1 MPTDEMNIDE
11 RLKYLRIMQ
20 GRYTPA
26 DRKLK
31 TELLNEMEVMTAL
44 QRKYLIGQM
53 SNPDLHRHPRHRE
66 RSRVYGGDVIQVVA
80 VIADTLDWICP
91 ERLQP
96 ALREM
101 ADKLIRCGELS
112 AAPEVLVKLDE
123 ISITT
128 VGRIL
133 ATIRPTE
140 RLPRAYP
147 GRRVDTSA
155 QRAVPIAIIPWDI
168 TEPGHFEVDLVHH
181 GIPDEHGRLV
191 CTIQFIDV
199 LTGWSERFAIMGHE
213 FDTIW
218 DILQTFRRHC
228 PLPIR
233 EIHSDNGSEFINQAL
248 VACFGPDRLDAH
260 QTRGRPGYHNDNRC
274 VEQKNSSLVRAY
286 LGDMPLHT
294 PAQCQALQ
302 RLYDDMWLYYNFFQ
316 PVLRQVERRVVPRPN
331 GTLRI
336 VRRQD
341 RACTPWQRLLAAK
354 PPLSRETQTRLQAL
368 YEATNPLAL
377 KRRIHDQIEALK
389 AMSDQSMKEEAVVL
403 V

>member
-1 MPTDEMNIDE
+1 MPTDEMNLDE
-11 RLKYLRIMQ
+11 RLKYLRIMR
-20 GRYTPA
+20 GRYTAA

-31 TELLNEMEVMTAL
+31 TELLNEMEIVTSL

-53 SNPDLHRHPRHRE
+53 SNPDLYRHPRHRE
-66 RSRVYGGDVIQVVA
+66 RSRVYDDDVTQVIA
-80 VIADTLDWICP
+80 VIADTLDWVCP

-96 ALREM
+96 ALRET
-101 ADKLIRCGELS
+101 ADILIRCDELS
-112 AAPEVLVKLDE
+112 AAPEVLAKLDE
-123 ISITT
+123 VSIAT

-133 ATIRPTE
+133 APIRPTE

-147 GRRVDTSA
+147 GRRMDTSA

-233 EIHSDNGSEFINQAL
+233 EIHSDNGSEFINHAL
-248 VACFGPDRLDAH
+248 IACFGPDQLDAH

-316 PVLRQVERRVVPRPN
+316 PVLRQVERRAVPRPN

-336 VRRQD
+336 ARRQD
-341 RACTPWQRLLAAK
+341 RACTPWRRLLAAK

-389 AMSDQSMKEEAVVL
+389 AMSDQSMKEEAVAL